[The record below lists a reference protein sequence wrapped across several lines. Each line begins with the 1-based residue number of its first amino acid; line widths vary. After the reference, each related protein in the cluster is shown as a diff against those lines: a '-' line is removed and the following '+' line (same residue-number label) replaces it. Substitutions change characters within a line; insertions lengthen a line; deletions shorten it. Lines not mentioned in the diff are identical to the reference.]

1 MNTAPA
7 ARSRYVTWLEGRDL
21 QSVVGSS
28 TRGLERG
35 AEKVLRKNKKSR
47 PMKTNRPAITNS
59 FVHNKSVF

>member
-1 MNTAPA
+1 
-7 ARSRYVTWLEGRDL
+7 LEGRDL

-47 PMKTNRPAITNS
+47 PMKTNRSAIKNS

>member
-1 MNTAPA
+1 MNAAPA
-7 ARSRYVTWLEGRDL
+7 ARSRYVTCLDL

-47 PMKTNRPAITNS
+47 PMKINRPAITNS